1 MRRTARLATGAV
13 VLGVVGFAGVPAAS
27 AQEVACEAYAR
38 TCTPIGGVQDEQVN
52 QGAGNQGAGT
62 VSGRTTPNTLPFT
75 GGDIVLLSLLGA
87 GTLAGG
93 TALVVAGRRRTPA
106 TA

>member
-1 MRRTARLATGAV
+1 MTPT
-13 VLGVVGFAGVPAAS
+13 P
-27 AQEVACEAYAR
+27 
-38 TCTPIGGVQDEQVN
+38 TCAPIGGEGVLGEGFN

>member
-1 MRRTARLATGAV
+1 MRRTARVATGAI
-13 VLGVVGFAGVPAAS
+13 VLGVVTFAGAPAAV
-27 AQEVACEAYAR
+27 AADVVACDSYGR
-38 TCTPIGGVQDEQVN
+38 TCTPIKGNPLTGGSTGDR
-52 QGAGNQGAGT
+52 A
-62 VSGRTTPNTLPFT
+62 VSGRTTTPNTLPFT
-75 GGDIVLLSLLGA
+75 GGDIVLLSVLGA

>member
-27 AQEVACEAYAR
+27 AQVVVCDSYPDRCPVLPGE
-38 TCTPIGGVQDEQVN
+38 GFN

-62 VSGRTTPNTLPFT
+62 VSGRATPNTLPFT

>member
-1 MRRTARLATGAV
+1 MRRTARVATGAI
-13 VLGVVGFAGVPAAS
+13 VLGVVTFAGAPAAV
-27 AQEVACEAYAR
+27 AADVVACDSYGR
-38 TCTPIGGVQDEQVN
+38 TCPAVLGEQMNRGSNTTGG
-52 QGAGNQGAGT
+52 A
-62 VSGRTTPNTLPFT
+62 VSGRTSTPDTLPFT

-93 TALVVAGRRRTPA
+93 AALVVAGRRRTAA